1 MKKILLAVSIASA
14 LSLSNVALADSSG
27 TIDFNGEIT
36 DATSD
41 VVLNGGSSANG
52 TVTLPTISKT
62 LLSAAAGT
70 TKTAGQTKFTL
81 DAKNCVLGT
90 SGKTKVQA
98 FFKSSA
104 ANVDTT
110 NGFLLNKTG
119 TAKDVQLRLSYFN
132 TGNVID
138 VNSNALATGSA
149 EFIAITSGNTA
160 TMPFTVEYITSN
172 NGTGTDA
179 LASGTV
185 KSQVEY
191 ELQYD

>member
-1 MKKILLAVSIASA
+1 MKKVLLAASIASA
-14 LSLSNVALADSSG
+14 LSLFNVAQAASSG

-36 DATSD
+36 DATCD
-41 VVLNGGSSANG
+41 VVLNGGTSASG
-52 TVTLPTISKT
+52 TVTLPTISKS

-70 TKTAGQTKFTL
+70 TKTAGQTRFTL

-110 NGFLLNKTG
+110 SGYLLNKTG
-119 TAKDVQLRLSYFN
+119 TAKDVQLRLSYFT
-132 TGNVID
+132 TGNIID
-138 VNSNALATGSA
+138 VNSNALASGSA
-149 EFIAITSGNTA
+149 EFVTITSGNTA
-160 TMPFTVEYITSN
+160 TMPFSVEYITNN
-172 NGTGTDA
+172 NGTGANA
-179 LASGTV
+179 LTSGTV
-185 KSQVEY
+185 KGQVEY